1 MTAATAATVTTS
13 AAPLSA
19 SVRPA
24 VVAGARGEPVIRI
37 ENLTIGFRGR
47 HATKPA
53 VESISLTVHAG
64 ECVALV
70 GESGSGKSVTAR
82 SLVGLNGAN
91 AEWHAERFEIAGQ
104 DARHYRERNWRA
116 IRGRQIGYVLQDAL
130 VSLDPLWRVRDLVA
144 EALRGVPSREL
155 RARSAELLRSVGIDD
170 AEHRLPQYPHQLSGG
185 LRQRVLIG
193 TAIAGGASLLIADEP
208 TTALD
213 MTVQRQILALLR
225 ARRDAGDTL
234 LLISHD
240 LAVVA
245 ELADRVLVMRSGR
258 VVEQG
263 ATRDVLTE
271 PRHPYTQQL
280 LAAIPVP
287 ASRGF
292 RLAPRTGDTRPAST
306 PAGAERI
313 PLPRKRIV
321 ADAQALAA
329 ESISKRYGT
338 QSDAAAAVD
347 DVSFTLAKGETL
359 GIVGESGSGKSTV
372 ARIVLGLIAPDSGQ
386 VTLGGRPW
394 STLPESA
401 RRRHRTGLQLIAQD
415 PYSSFD
421 PRYSVGQLIGESLD
435 GTGIHGDARR
445 RRVLQLLDEVQL
457 GLGCYDLY
465 PRELSGGQRQR
476 VAIARAFA
484 PNPELLVADEPVSA
498 LDVSIQAQVLDLLAD
513 LQAEHGT
520 AMLFISHDLGVVHHV
535 ADRIIVM
542 RRGRIVETG
551 PVERVFSAPEDPYT
565 AALLDALPSLPKRTP
580 PAVLA

>member
-1 MTAATAATVTTS
+1 MTF
-13 AAPLSA
+13 
-19 SVRPA
+19 SVRSSSGRHA
-24 VVAGARGEPVIRI
+24 VARGEPVVQI
-37 ENLTIGFRGR
+37 ENLSIGFRR
-47 HATKPA
+47 RRTIKPA
-53 VESISLTVHAG
+53 VGPLNLTVYAG

-91 AEWHAERFEIAGQ
+91 AEWHADRFEIAGQ
-104 DARHYRERNWRA
+104 DARRFRERDWRA

-130 VSLDPLWRVRDLVA
+130 VSLDPLWRVRDLIA
-144 EALRGVPSREL
+144 EALRGTPVRNA
-155 RARSAELLRSVGIDD
+155 RGRSADLLRSVGIDNP
-170 AEHRLPQYPHQLSGG
+170 EHRLPQYPHQLSGG

-225 ARRDAGDTL
+225 ARCDAGDTL

-240 LAVVA
+240 LAVVS
-245 ELADRVLVMRSGR
+245 ELADRVLVMRAGH

-263 ATRDVLTE
+263 PTRDVLTE
-271 PRHPYTQQL
+271 PKHPYTRQL

-292 RLAPRTGDTRPAST
+292 RLAANVERAQTGDTT
-306 PAGAERI
+306 TGVVRI
-313 PLPRKRIV
+313 PLPGKRIFT
-321 ADAQALAA
+321 DAQVLAA
-329 ESISKRYGT
+329 ESISKRYAT
-338 QSDAAAAVD
+338 QHDAPAAVD
-347 DVSFTLAKGETL
+347 GVSFTLAKGETL

-372 ARIVLGLIAPDSGQ
+372 ARIVLGLVTPDSGR
-386 VTLGGRPW
+386 VTLGGEPW
-394 STLPESA
+394 SALAEPA
-401 RRRHRTGLQLIAQD
+401 RRHRRNALQLIAQD

-421 PRYSVGQLIGESLD
+421 PRYTVGQIIGESLD
-435 GTGIHGDARR
+435 GTDIIGDARR
-445 RRVLQLLDEVQL
+445 RRVLQLLDEVRL
-457 GLGCYDLY
+457 GAGCYDLY

-484 PNPELLVADEPVSA
+484 PNPQLLVADEPVSA

-520 AMLFISHDLGVVHHV
+520 AMLFISHDLGVVHHI

-542 RRGRIVETG
+542 RHGRVVETG
-551 PVERVFSAPEDPYT
+551 PVERVFAAPEHAYT
-565 AALLDALPSLPKRTP
+565 AALLDALPSLPERTP
-580 PAVLA
+580 QVALA